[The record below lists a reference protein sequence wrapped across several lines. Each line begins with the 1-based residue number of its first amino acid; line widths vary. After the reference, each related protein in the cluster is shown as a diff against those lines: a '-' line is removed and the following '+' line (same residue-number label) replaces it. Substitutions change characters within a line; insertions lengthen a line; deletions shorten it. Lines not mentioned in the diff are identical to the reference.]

1 MADQKE
7 NTMKLEEAMSRLDAV
22 VAALDNETVE
32 LEQAMKLYEEG
43 VGLVR
48 LCNEKLTEAERTVHV
63 LKLNADGEIT
73 EENFEING

>member
-7 NTMKLEEAMSRLDAV
+7 NTIKLEEAMSRLDAV
-22 VAALDNETVE
+22 IAALDSDTVE

-48 LCNEKLTEAERTVHV
+48 LCNERLTEAERTVHM
-63 LKLNADGEIT
+63 LSMNADGEIT